1 MMPLPCLRNAAS
13 RRPDAPSL
21 HHLLTLSFLVILG
34 GTATVAA
41 AALEVPASRDL
52 GIVKV
57 GPRVLVGV
65 PLHNPDNNDVAVRVS
80 VVGEGF
86 SGAGDTVLLPGRA
99 RAEAAVV
106 FQAPAV
112 GRYEGTLTLQVD
124 KLFGTET
131 HTVDLSATAERPRL
145 WLDATAE
152 QGLTMGSTP
161 LGTSVRRSLEIA
173 NRGQV
178 SLVLDSLS
186 IRGGDGALTVVEG
199 FVSELAAGETRTVT
213 VQFAPRHGGAHA
225 GELLFR
231 STDLQPPIVVVPV
244 QAQGLAPALALSPL
258 PEVGVEFGLVEV
270 GRSQVERV
278 TLINRGLAALELQ
291 AVEVTGGGFSA
302 AATDSL
308 VPIGPGERRDLNVTF
323 APRYEGPAAGVL
335 RLVSADPASP
345 EVEMPLQGSARIS
358 PSLVEILNPTT
369 ITFGSVPIGRTSRE
383 HLLLWNRGGSPVT
396 VGLQLQGSLG
406 EFQLQSSS
414 VLLQPGQ
421 SDKVELAFSPG
432 EVGNRDAELAVT
444 TESGTHSYR
453 LQGTGKYLQL
463 SPSTWDFDRVPVG
476 ESSSAVVDLANLGN
490 ADFTVSRII
499 STGDDFTVYTQV
511 SPDNKYVMPANS
523 LRTLPLNLT
532 FAPTARGLSSATL
545 RVEGFWEEGTE
556 HFEILL
562 NGTGVAAEIELHP
575 SGPIDFGHVVLG
587 ETQARAL
594 VATNTGD
601 TALRVDTNPLTKEVR
616 VDPAAF
622 ALEPGESTQLQVYFT
637 PAALGDRFGQVLLV
651 SNDVRDKAQPVK
663 IVGKGALESI
673 DLTRIT
679 RVQAS
684 RKSVIQRQPVDWNNT
699 PVVLLDG
706 TKIDLVFDLPDSLR
720 RALVGRRIAV
730 EWVQLDDNYDPKGG
744 SKQIEVQ
751 IYGDSEGSVLAENFN
766 LRLKEDG
773 IRRVRLRITTHS
785 YPGAPPQTISQIF
798 EAGGW
803 KWEFEAKPLVSFLTV
818 RPGRTYTDSDGKRVV
833 GKTER
838 LIGLPGIAFVGW
850 HNSENPSVSG
860 VHFTAIGNVLE
871 ALSSGNAIA
880 VSLGVAVSLYK
891 DRLLIGFGYDI
902 YDSRPKAKRKGTQ
915 DYVMTFKYSGLF

>member
-1 MMPLPCLRNAAS
+1 MILPLSLARLSTLGLLVSLAAA
-13 RRPDAPSL
+13 RP
-21 HHLLTLSFLVILG
+21 
-34 GTATVAA
+34 VAA
-41 AALEVPASRDL
+41 APVEAPSACDF

-57 GPRVLVGV
+57 GPEVISAVELY
-65 PLHNPDNNDVAVRVS
+65 NPDNDEVMVHLAVS
-80 VVGEGF
+80 GEGF
-86 SGAGDTVLLPGRA
+86 GVAADTIRLAGESRA
-99 RAEAAVV
+99 AVDVV
-106 FQAPAV
+106 FQSRSTGA
-112 GRYEGTLTLQVD
+112 YEGTLALKID

-131 HTVDLSATAERPRL
+131 LTVALTAVAERPRL
-145 WLDATAE
+145 RLEPSAE
-152 QGLTMGSTP
+152 QGVDLGAAPVGTAASGALQVTNEGRVPLTVDT
-161 LGTSVRRSLEIA
+161 LSLT
-173 NRGQV
+173 
-178 SLVLDSLS
+178 
-186 IRGGDGALTVVEG
+186 GGDGALTLDDASG
-199 FVSELAAGETRTVT
+199 FSLPAGATRAVALA
-213 VQFAPRHGGAHA
+213 FAPQRGGAHA
-225 GELLFR
+225 GRLSLA
-231 STDLQPPIVVVPV
+231 SPDLIPSPISVPV
-244 QAQGLAPALALSPL
+244 RARGLAPALAVSPL
-258 PEVGVEFGLVEV
+258 AEVGVEFGLVEV
-270 GRSQVERV
+270 GQSQVQRV
-278 TLINRGLAALELQ
+278 SLLNRGLADLELGDL
-291 AVEVTGGGFSA
+291 EVSGGGFT
-302 AATDSL
+302 ATSPDS
-308 VPIGPGERRDLNVTF
+308 VAVIAPGERRDVTITF
-323 APRYEGPAAGVL
+323 APRYEGPATGLLHLTSDDPVAADLEIPL
-335 RLVSADPASP
+335 RG
-345 EVEMPLQGSARIS
+345 EARIS
-358 PSLVEILNPTT
+358 PPRVEILNPTT

-396 VGLQLQGSLG
+396 VALQLQGAHG
-406 EFQLQSSS
+406 EFGLQSNS

-421 SDKVELAFSPG
+421 SDKVELSFSPV
-432 EVGNRDAELAVT
+432 EVGGRGADLAVT
-444 TESGTHSYR
+444 TESGAHTYR
-453 LQGTGKYLQL
+453 LEGTGKYLQL
-463 SPSTWDFDRVPVG
+463 TPSTWDFGRVPVG
-476 ESSSAVVDLANLGN
+476 ESNSAVIDLANLGN
-490 ADFTVSRII
+490 ADFTVSRIT
-499 STGDDFTVYTQV
+499 STSDDFAVYTQV
-511 SPDNKYVMPANS
+511 SPEHKSVLPANS

-556 HFEILL
+556 TFEILL

-575 SGPIDFGHVVLG
+575 AGPIDFGYVVLG
-587 ETQARAL
+587 ETQTRTL

-601 TALRVDTNPLTKEVR
+601 TALRVDANPLTREAR
-616 VDPAAF
+616 VEPASF
-622 ALEPGESTQLQVYFT
+622 ALEPGESTQLEVSFT

-651 SNDVRDKAQPVK
+651 SNDVRDKAQPIK

-684 RKSVIQRQPVDWNNT
+684 RKSVIQRQPVGWNNT
-699 PVVLLDG
+699 PIVLLDG
-706 TKIDLVFDLPDSLR
+706 TKIDLIFDLPDSLR
-720 RALVGRRIAV
+720 RALVGRRIGI

-744 SKQIEVQ
+744 SKQTEVQ

-818 RPGRTYTDSDGKRVV
+818 RPGRTYTDGDGNRVH

-838 LIGLPGIAFVGW
+838 LIGLPGIAFAGW

-891 DRLLIGFGYDI
+891 DRVLIGFGYDI